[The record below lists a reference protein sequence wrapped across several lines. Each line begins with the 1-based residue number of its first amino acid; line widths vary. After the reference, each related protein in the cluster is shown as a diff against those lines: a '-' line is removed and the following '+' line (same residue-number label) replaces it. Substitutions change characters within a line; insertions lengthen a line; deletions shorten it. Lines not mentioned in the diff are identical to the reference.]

1 MIWDQ
6 SLGQQRKGDT
16 DMKAE
21 LIWDQSLCQQLKG
34 DTDMNAFSLALGV
47 FPVLTLKGP
56 LYSTNLQQE
65 MMPYALCFVKGHIEG
80 RQSFLSMKE
89 LAAYLCY
96 WDSLFPGSYIPRGTN
111 PAGFTF
117 KFSVNSGGLRGS
129 VTVKI
134 AVFLLVCLISGYFTS
149 YFDCR

>member
-34 DTDMNAFSLALGV
+34 DTDMNAFSLALGF

-65 MMPYALCFVKGHIEG
+65 MMPYALSKDILKVDEASLAWKNWQRIYVIEILCFQGPI
-80 RQSFLSMKE
+80 FLGGQTLQASHSNSV
-89 LAAYLCY
+89 LTQAAYEDQWL
-96 WDSLFPGSYIPRGTN
+96 
-111 PAGFTF
+111 
-117 KFSVNSGGLRGS
+117 
-129 VTVKI
+129 
-134 AVFLLVCLISGYFTS
+134 
-149 YFDCR
+149 